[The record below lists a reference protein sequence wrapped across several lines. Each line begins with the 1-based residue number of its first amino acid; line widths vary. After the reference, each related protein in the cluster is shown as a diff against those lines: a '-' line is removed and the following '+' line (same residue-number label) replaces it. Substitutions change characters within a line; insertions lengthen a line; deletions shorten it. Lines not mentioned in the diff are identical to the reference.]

1 MRLGPGNGFGLGFRV
16 RLDVAETQQLGSP
29 GTLSWGGVAST
40 MYFIDP
46 KEELIG
52 LIMTQKLPTDLRI
65 RDEFTVAVYQSLIET
80 NE

>member
-1 MRLGPGNGFGLGFRV
+1 
-16 RLDVAETQQLGSP
+16 
-29 GTLSWGGVAST
+29 